1 MPLPEEPVALADPW
15 FAAALFD
22 QTPDIVFFVKDR
34 QARYLV
40 VNETLVERC
49 GLRRKSQMLGRTAAQ
64 VFPPPLG
71 ESYAEQDRA
80 VLATGTAIRQRLEL
94 HLYPGHGRGWC
105 LTHKIPLFG
114 RDGSIVGL
122 AGISKD
128 LQRPDEAQ
136 EDYRRVAWAVEQL
149 QSRYAEP
156 VRIELLARAAGLS
169 VDSFERL
176 VRRIFHLTPRQ
187 LLTKARLDAASTLLL
202 EGGQSVADIAHACG
216 YTDQS
221 AFTRQFKA
229 TVGITPSEYRGR
241 ERKPDS

>member
-1 MPLPEEPVALADPW
+1 MPLPEEPVELADPW

-94 HLYPGHGRGWC
+94 HLYPGRGRGWC

-156 VRIELLARAAGLS
+156 VRIELLARDAGLS

-229 TVGITPSEYRGR
+229 TVGMTPREYRARSGT
-241 ERKPDS
+241 

>member
-1 MPLPEEPVALADPW
+1 MPPLEEPLEIADPW

-80 VLATGTAIRQRLEL
+80 VLATGTPIRRRLEL
-94 HLYPGHGRGWC
+94 HIYPGRRRGWC

-169 VDSFERL
+169 ADSFERL

-202 EGGQSVADIAHACG
+202 ESGQSVAGIAHACG

-229 TVGITPSEYRGR
+229 TVGITPSEYRARAGT
-241 ERKPDS
+241 

>member
-1 MPLPEEPVALADPW
+1 MPPPEEPVALADPW

-34 QARYLV
+34 QARYLM

-49 GLRRKSQMLGRTAAQ
+49 GLRRKSQMLGKTAAQ

-71 ESYAEQDRA
+71 EGYVEQDLA
-80 VLATGTAIRQRLEL
+80 VLATGTPIRQRLEL
-94 HLYPGHGRGWC
+94 HIYPGRGSGWC
-105 LTHKIPLFG
+105 LTHKIPLFS
-114 RDGSIVGL
+114 RDGSIAGL

-136 EDYRRVAWAVEQL
+136 EDYRRVAGAVEQL

-156 VRIELLARAAGLS
+156 VRIEQLARDAGLS
-169 VDSFERL
+169 VDRFERL

-187 LLTKARLDAASTLLL
+187 LLTQARLAAASTLLL
-202 EGGQSVADIAHACG
+202 DGDQSVADIAHACG
-216 YTDQS
+216 YSDQS

-229 TVGITPSEYRGR
+229 AVGVTPSAYRARAG
-241 ERKPDS
+241 